1 MSVAQALKGFES
13 PPPVVKSESA
23 SVADFDD
30 LPPQIGPVLEAP
42 DASYVT
48 YISPSSLRL
57 SLERHIEEHGEE
69 VLEREHLKAI
79 DPELFYNFWWYCA
92 RFSLPLPLPTSISI
106 SGDKQP
112 IHCCAF
118 AAWYVMNLHAFA
130 DVVYLRTTNLL
141 LLFCVCSLHSRPLQ
155 GSSCRRKRLL

>member
-1 MSVAQALKGFES
+1 MLGFKEMSVAQALKGFES
-13 PPPVVKSESA
+13 PPQVVKSEGA
-23 SVADFDD
+23 SVADFDE
-30 LPPQIGPVLEAP
+30 LPPQIGPSLETPDVP

-92 RFSLPLPLPTSISI
+92 RFSLPLPLPTAISD
-106 SGDKQP
+106 DKQP
-112 IHCCAF
+112 LHCCAF
-118 AAWYVMNLHAFA
+118 AAWYDMKLPRFC
-130 DVVYLRTTNLL
+130 R
-141 LLFCVCSLHSRPLQ
+141 FCVSPHD
-155 GSSCRRKRLL
+155 